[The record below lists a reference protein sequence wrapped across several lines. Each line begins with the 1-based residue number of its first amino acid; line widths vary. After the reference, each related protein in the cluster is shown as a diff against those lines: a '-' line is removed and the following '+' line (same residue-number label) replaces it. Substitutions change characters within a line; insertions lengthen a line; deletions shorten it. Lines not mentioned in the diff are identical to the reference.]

1 MQRCGIAE
9 VSSALESEAV
19 SLILTL
25 RESRDIEVTRL
36 LDIAEERGIRVRET
50 SRNDMWRMSRINEG
64 RATASCFGGKRP
76 KCKDW

>member
-50 SRNDMWRMSRINEG
+50 SRNDMWRTVSYTHLTLPTR
-64 RATASCFGGKRP
+64 
-76 KCKDW
+76 